1 MIWNRGTTIGS
12 TRTTATMT
20 TTIEAIVIITTIILT
35 TLLMTMSSF
44 TKVIAQQ
51 GNQTEQQQD
60 TEFRVQNTTM
70 SIPAPN
76 ANLNNQTMP
85 HQIVIAL
92 PLRQDGKIWTGT
104 VTFTA
109 SKPIEIEVLHIYN
122 PKVLPDAKHGEP
134 YHAKWIDGTTPIALS
149 TMTMFSN
156 TPVSVTNSPI
166 STGSFVFTGSLL
178 LFHKTDGQPFTV
190 TYTID
195 ATAKSLT
202 R

>member
-1 MIWNRGTTIGS
+1 MVKDRGLTYSNTKTITTIGII
-12 TRTTATMT
+12 
-20 TTIEAIVIITTIILT
+20 TIVVIITAILSIMIIT
-35 TLLMTMSSF
+35 PSF
-44 TKVIAQQ
+44 TAVIAQQ
-51 GNQTEQQQD
+51 VNSTEPQQD

-92 PLRQDGKIWTGT
+92 PLRPDGKIWTGT
-104 VTFTA
+104 ATFTA
-109 SKPIEIEVLHIYN
+109 SKPIEIEVIHRYN
-122 PKVLPDAKHGEP
+122 PKVLPDTKHGEP
-134 YHAKWIDGTTPIALS
+134 YHAKWIDGATPIALS

-156 TPVSVTNSPI
+156 TPVSITNSPI
-166 STGSFVFTGSLL
+166 STGSFVFTGSVL

-202 R
+202 K

>member
-1 MIWNRGTTIGS
+1 MIRDRGTSGII
-12 TRTTATMT
+12 AT
-20 TTIEAIVIITTIILT
+20 ILT
-35 TLLMTMSSF
+35 IMMIPSF
-44 TKVIAQQ
+44 TTVIAQQ
-51 GNQTEQQQD
+51 ANETEQQQD

-70 SIPAPN
+70 SVPAPN
-76 ANLNNQTMP
+76 AKLNNQTMP
-85 HQIVIAL
+85 HQMVIAL

-104 VTFTA
+104 ATFTT
-109 SKPIEIEVLHIYN
+109 SKPIEIEVIHRYN
-122 PKVLPDAKHGEP
+122 PTVLPDTKHGEP
-134 YHAKWIDGTTPIALS
+134 CHAKWIDGATPIALS

-166 STGSFVFTGSLL
+166 STGSFVFTGSVL

-195 ATAKSLT
+195 TTAKSLT

>member
-1 MIWNRGTTIGS
+1 MIWNRGSKRPIAATI
-12 TRTTATMT
+12 
-20 TTIEAIVIITTIILT
+20 AIIAIGIIITTIMM
-35 TLLMTMSSF
+35 MTIPSF
-44 TKVIAQQ
+44 TTVIAQQ
-51 GNQTEQQQD
+51 GNSIEQQQQD

-70 SIPAPN
+70 SMPAPN
-76 ANLNNQTMP
+76 ANLNNQTIP

-104 VTFTA
+104 ATFTA
-109 SKPIEIEVLHIYN
+109 SKPIEIEVLHKYN
-122 PKVLPDAKHGEP
+122 PKVLPDAKHGGP
-134 YHAKWIDGTTPIALS
+134 YHAKWIDGITPIALS

-156 TPVSVTNSPI
+156 TPVGVTNSPI
-166 STGSFVFTGSLL
+166 STGSFVFTGSVL

>member
-1 MIWNRGTTIGS
+1 MVKDRGLTYSNTKTITT
-12 TRTTATMT
+12 
-20 TTIEAIVIITTIILT
+20 IVIIPIVVIITAILSIMIIT
-35 TLLMTMSSF
+35 PSF
-44 TKVIAQQ
+44 TAVIAQQ
-51 GNQTEQQQD
+51 VNSTEPQQD

-109 SKPIEIEVLHIYN
+109 SKPIEIEVLHRYN
-122 PKVLPDAKHGEP
+122 PKVLPDTKHGEP
-134 YHAKWIDGTTPIALS
+134 CHAKWIDGATPIALS
-149 TMTMFSN
+149 TMTMVSN
-156 TPVSVTNSPI
+156 TPVSITNSPI
-166 STGSFVFTGSLL
+166 STGSFVFTGSVL

>member
-1 MIWNRGTTIGS
+1 MIWNRGITFGS
-12 TRTTATMT
+12 ITAT
-20 TTIEAIVIITTIILT
+20 IAFGIITTIILT
-35 TLLMTMSSF
+35 TMMMTIPYF
-44 TKVIAQQ
+44 TTIIAQQ
-51 GNQTEQQQD
+51 GNSTEQQQQG
-60 TEFRVQNTTM
+60 TEFRLQNTTM

-104 VTFTA
+104 ATFTA

-122 PKVLPDAKHGEP
+122 PKILPDTKHGEP

-156 TPVSVTNSPI
+156 TPVGVTNSPI
-166 STGSFVFTGSLL
+166 STGSFVFTGSVL

-202 R
+202 K

>member
-1 MIWNRGTTIGS
+1 MLWNRGTT
-12 TRTTATMT
+12 RV
-20 TTIEAIVIITTIILT
+20 TTIAIVETFGIIITLLLT
-35 TLLMTMSSF
+35 TMIMTMPLF

-51 GNQTEQQQD
+51 ENNTGVQQD

-76 ANLNNQTMP
+76 ANINNQTMP

-104 VTFTA
+104 ATFTA
-109 SKPIEIEVLHIYN
+109 SKPIEIEVLHKYN

-134 YHAKWIDGTTPIALS
+134 YHAKWIDGMTPIALS

-166 STGSFVFTGSLL
+166 STGSFVFTGSAL